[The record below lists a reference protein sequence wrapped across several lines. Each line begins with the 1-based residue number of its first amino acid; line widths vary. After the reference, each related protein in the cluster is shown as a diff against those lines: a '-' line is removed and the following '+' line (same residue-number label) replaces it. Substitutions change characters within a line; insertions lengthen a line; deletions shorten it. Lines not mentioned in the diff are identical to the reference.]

1 LHVGL
6 LGAGRIGA
14 FHARMLQALPG
25 VDRLTITDADAE
37 RAAQVAAELGVASAP
52 SAHALVDAGAEALV
66 IAAATAAHA
75 ELIHL
80 GADAGLPTFCE
91 KPIAL
96 DLETTDAVVEHVE
109 KAGVALQIGFQRRFD
124 PGYLAARHLV
134 ASGELGRLYAVRLA
148 THDPA
153 PPHDAYIASSGGI
166 FRDLHIH
173 DFDAL
178 RWATGQEV
186 VEVYAD
192 GSVLHDERFAR
203 HGDVDVAAAVLRL
216 ADGAL
221 GIVSGARHDP
231 RGYDVRMELFGSGD
245 SVAVGVDP
253 RTPLRSLEPGV
264 PPSPVPGYRGFME
277 RFATAYQAELVAFL
291 EVAQGRAASPCTGAD
306 ARSALLI
313 AMAADRSLAEHRPVR
328 LEEVA

>member
-6 LGAGRIGA
+6 LGTGRIGA

-124 PGYLAARHLV
+124 PGYLAARRLV

-153 PPHDAYIASSGGI
+153 PP
-166 FRDLHIH
+166 RDLHIH

-277 RFATAYQAELVAFL
+277 RFATAYQAELAAFL
-291 EVAQGRAASPCTGAD
+291 EVAQGRVASPCTGAD

-313 AMAADRSLAEHRPVR
+313 AVAADRSLAEHRPVR

>member
-14 FHARMLQALPG
+14 FHARVLHASPG
-25 VDRLTITDADAE
+25 VDRLTIADADTE
-37 RAAQVAAELGVASAP
+37 RAAQVAAELGVAAAP
-52 SAHALVDAGAEALV
+52 SPHALVGAGVEALV

-124 PGYLAARHLV
+124 PGYLAARRLL

-203 HGDVDVAAAVLRL
+203 HGDVDTAAAVLRL

-264 PPSPVPGYRGFME
+264 APPPGPGYRGFME
-277 RFATAYQAELVAFL
+277 RFEAAYQAELAAFL

>member
-6 LGAGRIGA
+6 LGTGRIGA

-52 SAHALVDAGAEALV
+52 SAHALIDAGAEALV

-124 PGYLAARHLV
+124 PGYLAARRLLT
-134 ASGELGRLYAVRLA
+134 SGGLGRLYAVRLA

-153 PPHDAYIASSGGI
+153 PPHEAYIASSGGI

-264 PPSPVPGYRGFME
+264 PPPPGPGYRGFME
-277 RFATAYQAELVAFL
+277 RFATAYQAELAAFL

>member
-52 SAHALVDAGAEALV
+52 SAHALIDAGAEALV

-124 PGYLAARHLV
+124 PGYLAARRLV
-134 ASGELGRLYAVRLA
+134 ASGGLGRLYAVRLA

-253 RTPLRSLEPGV
+253 RTPLRSLEPGE
-264 PPSPVPGYRGFME
+264 PPPPGPGYRGFME
-277 RFATAYQAELVAFL
+277 RFATAYHAELAAFL
-291 EVAQGRAASPCTGAD
+291 EVAQGRVASPCTGAD